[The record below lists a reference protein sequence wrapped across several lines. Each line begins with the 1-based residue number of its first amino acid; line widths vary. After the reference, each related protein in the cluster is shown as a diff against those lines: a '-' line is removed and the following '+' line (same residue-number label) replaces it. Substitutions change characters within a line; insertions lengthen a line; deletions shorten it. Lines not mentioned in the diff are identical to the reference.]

1 MSIPLGAIADV
12 AVKSL
17 DLVRIREELLNTD
30 EMKANAE
37 ASTRQ
42 ELRDK
47 ITAAIAAGNLEE
59 IRRLAAEI

>member
-1 MSIPLGAIADV
+1 MSIPFGALADV

-17 DLVRIREELLNTD
+17 DLVRIREKRLNTD
-30 EMKANAE
+30 EMKANTE
-37 ASTRQ
+37 ASKRQ

-59 IRRLAAEI
+59 VRRLAAEI